1 MSPAQQ
7 LAFLLG
13 SGANATTLLI
23 AIAAIVLTLAFVWSM
38 WVTLGAFRA
47 WQDGAATLFDVAWSA
62 LRVSIVLMVLGYYL
76 R

>member
-13 SGANATTLLI
+13 SGANSATLLI
-23 AIAAIVLTLAFVWSM
+23 AIASIVLTLAFVWSM
-38 WVTLGAFRA
+38 WVTFGAFRA
-47 WQDGAATLFDVAWSA
+47 WQDGTASLFDVAWSA
-62 LRVSIVLMVLGYYL
+62 LRVSIILMVLGFYL